1 MHTSSSWQGILCE
14 LEFKSNLTLYR
25 YRKMADDSMRNCNE
39 TRTSLLPFHL
49 PMLLPCYNQS
59 YQRKFARLFHLLS
72 HQLACFPSTLFLWVD
87 STRWTRGDELYCLIG
102 MALDRQSRCETI
114 RDTKRKLFCIC
125 TCSYTAASP
134 ENDDTIHCFRKSV
147 SCNKIWCFIDIFEYC
162 CFDTF
167 LFVIFIQK
175 FFACIILSSK

>member
-1 MHTSSSWQGILCE
+1 
-14 LEFKSNLTLYR
+14 
-25 YRKMADDSMRNCNE
+25 MRNCNE

-49 PMLLPCYNQS
+49 PMLLPCYNQ

-72 HQLACFPSTLFLWVD
+72 HQLACFPSTLWVD
-87 STRWTRGDELYCLIG
+87 STLWTRGDELYCLIG
-102 MALDRQSRCETI
+102 MALDRQSRCDTI

-147 SCNKIWCFIDIFEYC
+147 SCNKIWCFIQYFWIL
-162 CFDTF
+162 
-167 LFVIFIQK
+167 LFRYIFIRDFYTKIFRVLFYRRNKTTSYTYRLNIERK
-175 FFACIILSSK
+175 FWMQL